1 MGKEDIM
8 RYIGLVLIALGTMMA
23 DSDRLIV
30 PAVITGIGA
39 LMLWR
44 STCTTR

>member
-1 MGKEDIM
+1 M
-8 RYIGLVLIALGTMMA
+8 RYIGLALVMIGVMMA
-23 DSDRLIV
+23 DSEWLIV

-44 STCTTR
+44 STCTTK